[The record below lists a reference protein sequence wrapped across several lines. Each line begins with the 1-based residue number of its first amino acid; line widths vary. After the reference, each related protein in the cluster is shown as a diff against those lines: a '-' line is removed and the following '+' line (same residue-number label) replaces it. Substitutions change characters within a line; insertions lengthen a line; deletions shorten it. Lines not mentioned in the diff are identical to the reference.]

1 MTQAMVL
8 EDTTWTEEAVA
19 TIADLAK
26 RKGTVT
32 ADDLRQNHRPAPHPN
47 KVGSAFRI
55 ARSRG
60 LITQVGVSTSK
71 QRSRHGGTL
80 REWVAA

>member
-1 MTQAMVL
+1 MAQSMAL
-8 EDTTWTEEAVA
+8 EDTSWTEEAVA
-19 TIADLAK
+19 TIAELAN
-26 RKGTVT
+26 RGGTVT

-60 LITQVGVSTSK
+60 LITQAGISTSK

-80 REWVAA
+80 REWIAA

>member
-19 TIADLAK
+19 IIADLAK

-47 KVGSAFRI
+47 QVGPTFRI
-55 ARSRG
+55 ARRRG
-60 LITQVGVSTSK
+60 LIQPAGHSTSK
-71 QRSRHGGTL
+71 TRSRHGGGFK
-80 REWVAA
+80 EWVAA

>member
-1 MTQAMVL
+1 MTQSMAL

-26 RKGTVT
+26 RGGTVT
-32 ADDLRQNHRPAPHPN
+32 ADDLRWNHRPAPHPN
-47 KVGSAFRI
+47 KVGSAFKI

-60 LITQVGVSTSK
+60 LITQAGVSTSRH
-71 QRSRHGGTL
+71 RSRHGGIL

>member
-1 MTQAMVL
+1 MTQAMAL
-8 EDTTWTEEAVA
+8 EDTTWTEEAVD
-19 TIADLAK
+19 TIADLAR

-47 KVGSAFRI
+47 HVGAAFKI

-60 LITQVGVSTSK
+60 LIAQVGVSTSK

-80 REWVAA
+80 RQWEAV